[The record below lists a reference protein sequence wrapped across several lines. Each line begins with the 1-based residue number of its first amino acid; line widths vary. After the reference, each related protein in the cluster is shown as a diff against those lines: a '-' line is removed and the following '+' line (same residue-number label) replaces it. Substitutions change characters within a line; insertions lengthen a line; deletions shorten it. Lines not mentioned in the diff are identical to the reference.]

1 MLIGNF
7 PAKLSPNGRT
17 ALPKKFR
24 QELGDHII
32 VTQGYEQCL
41 VIVSS
46 NSWSKLINPDKPFIL
61 DAARETDRFLLG
73 NAFEAELD
81 DQGRL
86 IIPNTLKNYAELA
99 ENIIFVG
106 VGNRVE
112 IWNNQKWQQYQEYLN
127 KNSGQIAQKLI
138 STQKHLNHE

>member
-7 PAKLSPNGRT
+7 SAKLSPNGRT
-17 ALPKKFR
+17 AIPKKFR
-24 QELGDHII
+24 QELGDHVI

-41 VIVSS
+41 IIVST

-73 NAFEAELD
+73 NAFEADLD

-86 IIPNTLKNYAELA
+86 VIPQILKNYAQLTDHL
-99 ENIIFVG
+99 IFVG

-112 IWNNQKWQQYQEYLN
+112 IWSQSRWVEYQEYLN
-127 KNSGQIAQKLI
+127 KNSGDIAKRLIEKQI
-138 STQKHLNHE
+138 T